1 MASGIWFVIIIPAVL
16 SFVFSVW
23 VTTNIMVDVAK
34 RGASQ
39 LAVREQQGQGV
50 FKFKEGQGIVKLKV
64 PSPLNEG
71 NNSWILFN
79 SER

>member
-23 VTTNIMVDVAK
+23 VTIDIMADVAK
-34 RGASQ
+34 RGAPQ

-71 NNSWILFN
+71 NNS
-79 SER
+79 

>member
-1 MASGIWFVIIIPAVL
+1 MAYGIWFVLVIPAVL

-23 VTTNIMVDVAK
+23 VTIDIMADVAK
-34 RGASQ
+34 RDTPQ

-64 PSPLNEG
+64 QPPLK
-71 NNSWILFN
+71 
-79 SER
+79 

>member
-23 VTTNIMVDVAK
+23 VTIDIMADVAN

-39 LAVREQQGQGV
+39 LAKRV
-50 FKFKEGQGIVKLKV
+50 KE
-64 PSPLNEG
+64 
-71 NNSWILFN
+71 
-79 SER
+79 